1 MPSIPRPFVEAYWL
15 GYVSSQQDRG
25 PGLDL
30 TEVPSTTPV
39 SVAKIAF
46 YNLYP
51 ADLVSVCFG
60 MSQNHGWDYTHDGIK
75 ELQAHGTRVL
85 ASIIGTPHPPVGWND
100 IPDPK
105 AFAVNVKALLIDHLG
120 CDGIDIDN
128 EDPATPDKHFEAVV
142 TALRSELG
150 PKGSDNALLTYV
162 SYLPDRDLPWLRNV
176 GDAFDWVSTMAYGED
191 TSGQIALWRQYAEV
205 LGPENVLIGVASGTP
220 GDPNVTDLATVGQVA
235 QWVNNRGPGKTGG
248 MMLWNLSTGNPT
260 LQYYGT
266 IRRYLRIWTP
276 PGQPG

>member
-1 MPSIPRPFVEAYWL
+1 MSSIPRPFVEAYWL
-15 GYVSSQQDRG
+15 GYVGSQQG
-25 PGLDL
+25 GGVGLDL
-30 TEVPSTTPV
+30 AQVPGTAPV

-51 ADLVSVCFG
+51 ADQLSVCFG
-60 MSQNHGWDYTHDGIK
+60 MSQNHGWDYTRDGIK
-75 ELQAHGTRVL
+75 ALQARGIRVL

-105 AFAVNVKALLIDHLG
+105 AFAANVKALLIDHLG

-150 PKGSDNALLTYV
+150 PKGGDKALLTYV
-162 SYLPDRDLPWLRNV
+162 TYIPGRDLPWLRNV
-176 GDAFDWVSTMAYGED
+176 GDAFDWVSTMAYGGDSRE
-191 TSGQIALWRQYAEV
+191 QITLWEQYARL
-205 LGPENVLIGVASGTP
+205 LGEENVLIGVASGNS
-220 GDPNVTDLATVGQVA
+220 GDPNVTDLRTVAEVA
-235 QWVNNRGPGKTGG
+235 QWVNGRGQGRTGG

-266 IRRYLRIWTP
+266 IRRYLRIWSP
-276 PGQPG
+276 PQG